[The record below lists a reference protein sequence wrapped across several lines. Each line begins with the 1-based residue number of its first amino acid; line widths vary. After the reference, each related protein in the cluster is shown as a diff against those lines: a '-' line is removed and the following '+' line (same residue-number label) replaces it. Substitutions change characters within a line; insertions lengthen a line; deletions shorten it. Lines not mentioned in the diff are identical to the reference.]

1 MITLQQFQSIVGNNP
16 NAEHWV
22 EALNKVWP
30 DYEINT
36 PHRIAA
42 FMGECCVESGRF
54 TAVQE
59 NLNYTAASL
68 TRVWPSKFP
77 AGIAEQ
83 YAHNPEKIA
92 NRAYGGRMGNGPEE
106 TGDGWKF
113 RGRGI
118 IQMTGHDNY
127 QSFADS
133 LQISIDE
140 AASYAETFEGAVQS
154 ACWFW
159 ETNNLNA
166 IADKGDIDHIS
177 KIING
182 GTHGLDERRQY
193 YQHALQV
200 LGA

>member
-1 MITLQQFQSIVGNNP
+1 MITIEQFQAIVGNNP
-16 NAEHWV
+16 HSEHWV

-30 DYEINT
+30 DYDITT
-36 PHRIAA
+36 PHRMAA
-42 FMGECCVESGRF
+42 FMGECCVESAKF

-68 TRVWPSKFP
+68 TRVWPRLFP

-92 NRAYGGRMGNGPEE
+92 NRAYGGRMGNGGEE

-113 RGRGI
+113 RGRGL

-133 LQISIDE
+133 LQISIDD
-140 AASYAETFEGAVQS
+140 AAAYAETFEGAVQS

-159 ETNNLNA
+159 ETNNLNVL
-166 IADKGDIDHIS
+166 ADQGNIDHIS
-177 KIING
+177 HIING
-182 GTHGLDERRQY
+182 GTLGQEERRQY

-200 LGA
+200 LSA